1 MRTTIDVPDDKY
13 RELKALAANEGST
26 VKELVLEGVDE
37 VIKAR
42 NPAPVRRLRLPLI
55 DSDRPG
61 SLQLDNEKIY
71 DLIGFP

>member
-13 RELKALAANEGST
+13 RELKSLAANEGTT
-26 VKELVLEGVDE
+26 VKELVLEGVDG

-55 DSDRPG
+55 DSDNPG

>member
-1 MRTTIDVPDDKY
+1 MATSVEVPDETY
-13 RELKALAANEGST
+13 RVLEALAVTEGTT
-26 VKELVLEGVDE
+26 VKELVLEGVDG

-42 NPAPVRRLRLPLI
+42 KPVTVRRLRLPLI
-55 DSDRPG
+55 DSDNPG